1 MRHLLLVF
9 FGLLAAFV
17 QGQGKLRELISAKP
31 PEGCVERSWD
41 VGGVKRTAIVRAPL
55 TKGEAKP
62 PVVFGWHG
70 HYGTAARVAGSWDI
84 MKLWPEAVFV
94 FPQGLPTPS
103 VNDPSGR
110 GNGWQTRQGAQEDR
124 DLKFFDAMLADV
136 LKDFGA
142 DAGRVHSLGHSN
154 GGVFTYLLWKTRPDK
169 VAAIAPVAGVITSRL
184 KDATP
189 LPPMPVLHVAGRK
202 DAIVKF
208 AGQQASILAARK
220 ANGCVE
226 ESKPWAQ
233 AGELKG
239 EIWTSDK
246 APVVAVIHDGAHE
259 FPKGASELIVRFFKE
274 RSAKVR

>member
-1 MRHLLLVF
+1 MRALRLFLMLVGSF
-9 FGLLAAFV
+9 LAAGLSA
-17 QGQGKLRELISAKP
+17 QQKLRQLISAKP
-31 PEGCVERSWD
+31 PEGCVERAWD

-84 MKLWPEAVFV
+84 TKLWPEAVFV
-94 FPQGLPTPS
+94 FPQGLPTATI
-103 VNDPSGR
+103 NDPSGK
-110 GNGWQTRQGAQEDR
+110 GNGWQTRQGGQEDR
-124 DLKFFDAMLADV
+124 DLKFFDVMLADI

-142 DAGRVHSLGHSN
+142 DAGRVYSLGHSN
-154 GGVFTYLLWKTRPDK
+154 GGVFTYLLWQTRADK

-184 KDATP
+184 KDAA
-189 LPPMPVLHVAGRK
+189 PMPVLHVAGRK

-220 ANGCVE
+220 ANACAE

-246 APVVAVIHDGAHE
+246 APVVAVIHEGGHE

-274 RSAKVR
+274 RSVKAR

>member
-1 MRHLLLVF
+1 MRLASLLLALVVAT
-9 FGLLAAFV
+9 AAH
-17 QGQGKLRELISAKP
+17 GQSKLRELIAAKP
-31 PEGCVERSWD
+31 PEGCVERTWD

-55 TKGEAKP
+55 AKGEGRP

-84 MKLWPEAVFV
+84 LKLWPEAVFV
-94 FPQGLPTPS
+94 FPQGLPTPT
-103 VNDPSGR
+103 VNDPSGK
-110 GNGWQTRQGAQEDR
+110 GNGWQTRAGAQEDR

-136 LKDFGA
+136 LKDHDA
-142 DAGRVHSLGHSN
+142 DKDRVYSLGHSN
-154 GGVFTYLLWKTRPDK
+154 GAVFCYLLWSARADK
-169 VAAIAPVAGVITSRL
+169 IQAIAPVAGVITSRL
-184 KDATP
+184 KDNA
-189 LPPMPVLHVAGRK
+189 PMPVLHVAGRK

-208 AGQQASILAARK
+208 AGQQASIVAARK

-226 ESKPWAQ
+226 ETKPWAQ

-239 EIWTSDK
+239 EIWTSEK

-274 RSAKVR
+274 RAAKAR

>member
-1 MRHLLLVF
+1 MRRFLLILLTVLSAASLSAQ
-9 FGLLAAFV
+9 GKIRELLA
-17 QGQGKLRELISAKP
+17 AKP
-31 PEGCVERSWD
+31 PEGCVERAWD
-41 VGGVKRTAIVRAPL
+41 VGGVKRTAVVRAPL
-55 TKGEAKP
+55 TKGEARP

-94 FPQGLPTPS
+94 FPQGLPTATI
-103 VNDPSGR
+103 NDPSGK
-110 GNGWQTRQGAQEDR
+110 GNGWQTKQGAQEDR

-136 LKDFGA
+136 LKDFDA
-142 DAGRVHSLGHSN
+142 DAGRVYSLGHSN
-154 GGVFTYLLWKTRPDK
+154 GGVFTYLLWQTRADK
-169 VAAIAPVAGVITSRL
+169 FAAIAPVAGVITSRL
-184 KDATP
+184 KDAP
-189 LPPMPVLHVAGRK
+189 AMPVLHVAGRK

-208 AGQQASILAARK
+208 AGQQTSIAAARK

-246 APVVAVIHDGAHE
+246 APVVAVIHEGGHE
-259 FPKGASELIVRFFKE
+259 FPKDASELIVRFFKE
-274 RSAKVR
+274 NPKPAK

>member
-1 MRHLLLVF
+1 M
-9 FGLLAAFV
+9 
-17 QGQGKLRELISAKP
+17 
-31 PEGCVERSWD
+31 ERAWD

-55 TKGEAKP
+55 TKGEARP

-70 HYGTAARVAGSWDI
+70 HYGTATHAAVSWDI

-94 FPQGLPTPS
+94 FPQGLPTAT
-103 VNDPSGR
+103 VNDPSGK

-124 DLKFFDAMLADV
+124 DLKFFDVMLTDI

-154 GGVFTYLLWKTRPDK
+154 GGVFTYLLWQTRADK
-169 VAAIAPVAGVITSRL
+169 FTAIAPVAGVVTSRL
-184 KDATP
+184 KDVA
-189 LPPMPVLHVAGRK
+189 PMPVLHVAGRK

-208 AGQQASILAARK
+208 AGQQTSIAAARK
-220 ANGCVE
+220 ANACVE
-226 ESKPWAQ
+226 ESRPWAQ

-246 APVVAVIHDGAHE
+246 APVVAVIHEGGHE

-274 RSAKVR
+274 RSLKAR

>member
-1 MRHLLLVF
+1 MRALRLFLMLVGSF
-9 FGLLAAFV
+9 LAAGLSA
-17 QGQGKLRELISAKP
+17 QQKLRQLISAKP
-31 PEGCVERSWD
+31 PEGCVERAWD

-84 MKLWPEAVFV
+84 TKLWPEAVFV
-94 FPQGLPTPS
+94 FPQGLPTAT
-103 VNDPSGR
+103 VNDPSGK
-110 GNGWQTRQGAQEDR
+110 GNGWQTRQGGQEDR
-124 DLKFFDAMLADV
+124 DLKFFDVMLADI

-142 DAGRVHSLGHSN
+142 DAGRVYSLGHSN
-154 GGVFTYLLWKTRPDK
+154 GGVFTYLLWQTRADK

-184 KDATP
+184 KDVS
-189 LPPMPVLHVAGRK
+189 PMPVLHVAGRK

-220 ANGCVE
+220 ANGCVD

-233 AGELKG
+233 AGDLKG

-246 APVVAVIHDGAHE
+246 APVVAVIHEGGHE

-274 RSAKVR
+274 RSVKAR